1 MQTVTVDIINEKALS
16 LLKNLEGLKLIR
28 IRKSN
33 ILANDSI
40 NFVTKHKGAMRKQP
54 IEEVDNQLKELRNS
68 WE

>member
-1 MQTVTVDIINEKALS
+1 MQTITVDIINERVLP

-40 NFVTKHKGAMRKQP
+40 NFVAKYKGAMRKQP